1 MNGTINEV
9 IKAMNNK
16 LEVIKELKFSTGI
29 KLPIK
34 ILVWKFW
41 LGKNKSPSKSP
52 DIIAVEAILLFIFLL
67 KKP

>member
-16 LEVIKELKFSTGI
+16 LEVIIELKFSTGI

-34 ILVWKFW
+34 IQQTT
-41 LGKNKSPSKSP
+41 
-52 DIIAVEAILLFIFLL
+52 
-67 KKP
+67 